1 MRDCTRRFWANK
13 INHRVMMRPIS
24 WHGTLTL
31 WHMTPPLIG
40 HSHRPIMLTCDPCR
54 FARRIRS
61 GPPTSWWSCPCCCS
75 WCSHR
80 WGGRTR
86 CSRCGRGHA
95 SSWCTRTSGSPITWW
110 TCRHC
115 TRRAPSHP
123 YPVSRP
129 KKICWVNLRSVMK
142 QGKFWLQNKTFL
154 FDFSS
159 F

>member
-13 INHRVMMRPIS
+13 INHHVMMRPIS
-24 WHGTLTL
+24 WRETLTL
-31 WHMTPPLIG
+31 WHMTPPSIG
-40 HSHRPIMLTCDPCR
+40 HGQRAIGQSWLTCDPCR
-54 FARRIRS
+54 FARRSQS

-75 WCSHR
+75 GCSHR

-86 CSRCGRGHA
+86 CSRYGRGHA

-123 YPVSRP
+123 CLVSRP
-129 KKICWVNLRSVMK
+129 ENVLREWVRSVMK
-142 QGKFWLQNKTFL
+142 QEKFRL
-154 FDFSS
+154 
-159 F
+159 